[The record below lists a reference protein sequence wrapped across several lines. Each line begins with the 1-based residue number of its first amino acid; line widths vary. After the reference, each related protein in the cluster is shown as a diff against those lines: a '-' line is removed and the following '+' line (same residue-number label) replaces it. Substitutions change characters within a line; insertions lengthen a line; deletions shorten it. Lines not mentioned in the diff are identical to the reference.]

1 MSWTGRAHNRPTE
14 ARGPLARLTGMDAS
28 ATVDEQA
35 ARLTAFRAYVRFES
49 RDPKANRDRYY
60 DLLWQPT
67 LFGDGA
73 LVRVWG
79 RRGQSATTRVTT
91 YPDRA
96 CALKDVRQL
105 VRLRLR
111 HGYQVTD
118 WH

>member
-1 MSWTGRAHNRPTE
+1 MDTGAIEEQTVW
-14 ARGPLARLTGMDAS
+14 LTG
-28 ATVDEQA
+28 
-35 ARLTAFRAYVRFES
+35 FRAYVRFES
-49 RDPKANRDRYY
+49 RDPEANRDRYY

-67 LFGDGA
+67 LFGEGA

-79 RRGQSATTRVTT
+79 RRGQSARSRVRT
-91 YPDRA
+91 YPDRT
-96 CALKDVRQL
+96 CAQRDVRQL

>member
-1 MSWTGRAHNRPTE
+1 MRWPAGPHNR
-14 ARGPLARLTGMDAS
+14 AGSANRALGRLVAMDAGAIDDQAASLTGF
-28 ATVDEQA
+28 Q
-35 ARLTAFRAYVRFES
+35 AYVRLES
-49 RDPKANRDRYY
+49 RDPQTNRDRYY

-67 LFGDGA
+67 LFGEGA
-73 LVRVWG
+73 LLRVWG

-91 YPDRA
+91 LPDRA
-96 CALKDVRQL
+96 CAEKHVRQL

>member
-1 MSWTGRAHNRPTE
+1 
-14 ARGPLARLTGMDAS
+14 MDAG
-28 ATVDEQA
+28 AIEEQT

-49 RDPKANRDRYY
+49 RDPEQHRDRYD

-91 YPDRA
+91 YPDRG
-96 CALKDVRQL
+96 CAQNDVRQL
-105 VRLRLR
+105 VRTRLR
-111 HGYQVTD
+111 HRYRVTD

>member
-1 MSWTGRAHNRPTE
+1 MSRPPARAHKHGV
-14 ARGPLARLTGMDAS
+14 ARATPLARLVRMDTA
-28 ATVDEQA
+28 AVDAQA
-35 ARLTAFRAYVRFES
+35 DGLAAFRAFVRFES
-49 RDPKANRDRYY
+49 REPESNRDRYY

-67 LFGDGA
+67 LFGEGA

-79 RRGQSATTRVTT
+79 RRGQSARARVRT

-96 CALKDVRQL
+96 CASDDVRRL

-111 HGYQVTD
+111 HGYRVTD

>member
-1 MSWTGRAHNRPTE
+1 MSRPVRPHNPVDAAGRS
-14 ARGPLARLTGMDAS
+14 LARLAHMDAS

-49 RDPKANRDRYY
+49 RDPEQDRDRYY

-67 LFGDGA
+67 LFGEGA

-91 YPDRA
+91 YADRR
-96 CALKDVRQL
+96 CAQRAVRQL

-111 HGYQVTD
+111 HGYRVTD